1 MERIDLPDYL
11 LSAPERILK
20 AAARLRATI
29 GTVEIPGTRHH
40 LDRNLDDIIRAAQ
53 AMLMSEI
60 KKTK

>member
-29 GTVEIPGTRHH
+29 GTVEVPTTRYL
-40 LDRNLDDIIRAAQ
+40 LDRDLDDIIRAAQ
-53 AMLMSEI
+53 TMLMAEI